1 MLNSFRISTLAA
13 ALAVATVGFA
23 STGAQAASAPDL
35 RGTEFD
41 RPDVVVYS
49 WGLEVGND
57 MPTDYTWSEINRRIA
72 ATPAVQPANSRG
84 IDINHVD
91 SKRDLRG
98 TRFDRPDVIVY
109 SWGLEVGNDMPTDY
123 TWQEVNRL
131 INIDQNQR

>member
-23 STGAQAASAPDL
+23 STGSQAASAPDL